1 VNSFKMKE
9 MCDSNALTAQALPFH
24 KDPGPME
31 LSYAAKPPDGL
42 PTGWNDHVDFLG
54 QFLGSVA

>member
-24 KDPGPME
+24 KDPGQME
-31 LSYAAKPPDGL
+31 LSYVAEPPHWP
-42 PTGWNDHVDFLG
+42 PTGGNNRVDFSEQILG
-54 QFLGSVA
+54 GMA

>member
-1 VNSFKMKE
+1 VNSFKIKG

-24 KDPGPME
+24 KDPGQME
-31 LSYAAKPPDGL
+31 LSYVAKPPDGL
-42 PTGWNDHVDFLG
+42 PTGSDNHVDFSE